1 MCPDKLQEFEKVCLS
16 RRTITRRI
24 ENINKDVVKTFRQRI
39 GEMEVFS
46 IACDESTDISD
57 TAQFG
62 IFIRGVNEDFTET
75 EELLAFQSMKGT
87 TKGED
92 IFGEIKKV
100 FNTYNLH
107 WSKLCGISTDGTPAM
122 IGVRS
127 GLVHRIKEEL
137 RNRQLN
143 PDTFTASLHH
153 TPGKPLCQIS

>member
-1 MCPDKLQEFEKVCLS
+1 MRASYAVANKIARDSKSFSDGEFITECIDEVVKIMCPDTLQEFEKVCLS

-46 IACDESTDISD
+46 IACDESADISD
-57 TAQFG
+57 TAQLG

-75 EELLAFQSMKGT
+75 EELLALQSIKGT

-92 IFGEIKKV
+92 IFGEVKKV

-107 WSKLCGISTDGTPAM
+107 WSKLCCIVWVNIYS
-122 IGVRS
+122 
-127 GLVHRIKEEL
+127 
-137 RNRQLN
+137 
-143 PDTFTASLHH
+143 
-153 TPGKPLCQIS
+153 